1 MNLLLVHTRRARHA
15 MALIEAMVLASIAD
29 AAVLA
34 AWWGVEQFVGLVKQ
48 ACGVFLVVYG
58 VFFTS
63 VS

>member
-1 MNLLLVHTRRARHA
+1 